1 MNKRSLIVLT
11 FCSFGVLCSLLLAL
25 GMQQLIVFSSQKQF
39 VKDASAYANALE
51 LGLARRMDD
60 LKAVQGLFEVS
71 GSVDRQA
78 FHRFIERILEYKD
91 RAFAVQ
97 WLPRRRDLP
106 ADAVGLDGFTL
117 GYSFPAMDALYPMSP
132 DEGIRDALSGAIR
145 QLQEDGQPR
154 VMVHTHADLEADSLH
169 SHDLDFLLPV
179 VRDRELIGLVRGRA
193 EIWFVL
199 EHYLQSAFPNPS
211 GIDILLFGN
220 LDNGQ
225 RQAIYRHFSR
235 MRSGHPDEDAVTE
248 NLLRRQFHYSRLLQF
263 GHQEFHLMMIP
274 WKLADYSSFQQW
286 YPFAILV
293 LGMGVTLVSSIYL
306 HFYLQNALRLRRLA
320 EERVAAL
327 QESQSHFQQL
337 KESEQRY
344 RSVTESAQDGI
355 VIFDAERIVHAWNK
369 GAHTMFGYGPEE
381 MIGRPITAVIHEEGP
396 EELPCIA
403 RKERIGRRKDGATVP
418 LEMTG
423 AAWMAGDRR
432 FFTCI
437 IRDVSG
443 WKRLLD
449 ELRFARETEAR
460 ANQAKSVFLAT
471 MSHEIRTPLN
481 GILGMTELLMTAPLA
496 PEQREQLRVIAES
509 GKNLLFIIN
518 NILDFSKIEAGKLE
532 LEEVDFELH
541 HLVDTLTV
549 MFGELA
555 RKKGLTLEKRIL
567 PGTLRRVRGDS
578 HRLNQILTNLLG
590 NAVKFTATGGVVL
603 EVETRMDAGGHEL
616 RLEVRDTGVG
626 MAPEQIA
633 YLFQPFTQADSTT
646 TRRFGGTGLG
656 LSITKR
662 LTELMGGTIQVT
674 SQPGQGSTFR
684 LLIPCVLP
692 KALLDPLPPTDATP
706 AGGVRNARVLL
717 VEDDLLNQV
726 VLKGMLIRCGVTV
739 TVAANGQ
746 EALEMLEN
754 DRFEMV
760 FMDCHMP
767 VLDGPAAAVRWRA
780 REKELG
786 RPVLPVIA
794 LTALATATDRDHCL
808 RAGMSDFLGKP
819 ATLGQLEE
827 TLRAWLPEVST
838 ARL

>member
-11 FCSFGVLCSLLLAL
+11 LFSFGALCSLLLAW
-25 GMQQLIVFSSQKQF
+25 GMQQLIVLSSQKQF
-39 VKDASAYANALE
+39 VKDASNYANSLE

-71 GSVDRQA
+71 GTVDRQA
-78 FHRFIERILEYKD
+78 YFQFIERILEYKD

-97 WLPRRRDLP
+97 WLPRRRDVP
-106 ADAVGLDGFTL
+106 ANALGLDGFAL
-117 GYSFPAMDALYPMSP
+117 GFSFPAMEALYPMSP
-132 DEGIRDALSGAIR
+132 DEEIRETLSGAIR
-145 QLQEDGQPR
+145 QMQEDGQPR
-154 VMVHTHADLEADSLH
+154 VMVHTHADSAGDDH
-169 SHDLDFLLPV
+169 HPYDLDILLPV

-193 EIWFVL
+193 EIWFIL
-199 EHYLQSAFPNPS
+199 EHYLQQAFPNPS

-220 LDNGQ
+220 LDNGR
-225 RQAIYRHFSR
+225 RQVIYRHFSR
-235 MRSGHPDEDAVTE
+235 MRPVLPDEDALNE
-248 NLLRRQFHYSRLLQF
+248 PALRGQAHFSKLLRL
-263 GHQEFHLMMIP
+263 GHREFHLMMLP
-274 WKLADYSSFQQW
+274 WSLADYSRFQQW
-286 YPFAILV
+286 YPFAILA
-293 LGMGVTLVSSIYL
+293 LGMLVTIVSTFSLHHYL
-306 HFYLQNALRLRRLA
+306 RNALRLRRLA

-355 VIFDAERIVHAWNK
+355 VIFDTQRIVHAWNK
-369 GAHTMFGYGPEE
+369 GAQLIFGHGPEE
-381 MIGRPITAVIHEEGP
+381 MIGRPITEVIPEEGQ
-396 EELPCIA
+396 EALPCVT
-403 RKERIGRRKDGATVP
+403 RKERTGRRKDGATVP

-443 WKRLLD
+443 WKRLLH
-449 ELRFARETEAR
+449 ELQLARETEAR

-481 GILGMTELLMTAPLA
+481 GILGMTELLTTSPLL

-541 HLVDTLTV
+541 PLVDTLAA

-555 RKKGLTLEKRIL
+555 RQKGLTLEKRL
-567 PGTLRRVRGDS
+567 MPGTLRRVRGDP

-603 EVETRMDAGGHEL
+603 EVETRMDGERHEL

-626 MAPEQIA
+626 MAPERIA
-633 YLFQPFTQADSTT
+633 FLFQPFTQADSTT

-656 LSITKR
+656 LSITRR

-674 SQPGQGSTFR
+674 SQPGQGSTFCLR
-684 LLIPCVLP
+684 IPFALP
-692 KALLDPLPPTDATP
+692 KGPMDLLPAPVTVPT
-706 AGGVRNARVLL
+706 GQVRNARVLL
-717 VEDDLLNQV
+717 VEDDPLNQV
-726 VLKGMLIRCGVTV
+726 VLKGMLTRCGVTV
-739 TVAANGQ
+739 SVAVNGE
-746 EALEMLEN
+746 EALAMLEN

-767 VLDGPAAAVRWRA
+767 VLDGPSAASRWRA
-780 REKELG
+780 RERELG

-794 LTALATATDRDHCL
+794 LTALATATDRDACL

-819 ATLGQLEE
+819 ATLAQLEE
-827 TLRAWLPEVST
+827 TLRAWLPEVPT